1 MPHESQRWII
11 PHMPA
16 DEQLLAA
23 VGRVALRH
31 GYLDLML
38 KRIVMQ
44 LAELNSNEAESALQ
58 FESSSAL
65 RDLAR
70 KLSSRRFGRAAVATL
85 KTKALLADCELAT
98 EKRNRLIHRDWALDT
113 QFDQVMLMSA
123 YRQEHWPVPE
133 AAELN
138 DLADSIYALARRCED
153 ALTAGGFLHTAMA
166 EVSTKESIRA
176 LKTE

>member
-1 MPHESQRWII
+1 MSHESERWII

-23 VGRVALRH
+23 VGRVSLRH

-44 LAELNSNEAESALQ
+44 LAGLSLSEAESALQ

-70 KLSSRRFGRAAVATL
+70 KLSGRRFGRAAVATL
-85 KTKALLADCELAT
+85 KIKALLADCELAT
-98 EKRNRLIHRDWALDT
+98 EQRNRLIHRDWALDT
-113 QFDQVMLMSA
+113 MFNQVMLMSF
-123 YRQEHWPVPE
+123 YRQEHWPVPD
-133 AAELN
+133 AHELN
-138 DLADSIYALARRCED
+138 GLADSIYALARQCED
-153 ALTAGGFLHTAMA
+153 ALGEGGFLHAAIA

-176 LKTE
+176 LKNE